1 MLYRY
6 TATPTSPTHGPR
18 RSKDAPS
25 PFLAALLVAAPLL
38 TGTVARAEDKLNIVA
53 AENFYGDLARQIG
66 GSHVAVTSI
75 LSNPDDDPHLF
86 ETSPSTART
95 IADAKIIIYNGAD
108 YDPWMDKL
116 LSASTKPDRTTIV
129 AADLIGK
136 KSGDNPHL
144 WYNPATLPAIAK
156 ALTAELSKRDPANA
170 AHYEANLK
178 KFQSSLDVI
187 DKEIAD
193 VKKTYAGTEV
203 TATEPVFG
211 YMAEALGLKMLNYD
225 FQVALMNDAE
235 PSATQVAAFENS
247 LKDGTA
253 KILFYNSQV
262 TDEATT
268 RLLDIAKQNK
278 VTIIGV
284 TETEPA
290 GQTLQTWFGSQL
302 DAVQKALAARTQ

>member
-1 MLYRY
+1 M
-6 TATPTSPTHGPR
+6 R
-18 RSKDAPS
+18 RI
-25 PFLAALLVAAPLL
+25 PFLAALLVAVPLL
-38 TGTVARAEDKLNIVA
+38 TGTAARAEDKLTIVA

-66 GSHVAVTSI
+66 GSNVTVTSI
-75 LSNPDDDPHLF
+75 LANPDDDPHLF

-95 IADAKIIIYNGAD
+95 IADAKIVIYNGAD

-116 LSASTKPDRTTIV
+116 LSASTAKDRTTIV

-144 WYNPATLPAIAK
+144 WYDPATLPAIAK
-156 ALTAELSKRDPANA
+156 ALSADLAKRDPANA
-170 AHYEANLK
+170 VYYETNLK
-178 KFQSSLDVI
+178 AFQTSLEAI
-187 DKEIAD
+187 DKEITD
-193 VKKTYAGTEV
+193 VKNTYAGTEV

-247 LKDGTA
+247 LKDGSA

-268 RLLDIAKQNK
+268 RLLDIARQNK
-278 VTIIGV
+278 VTVIGV

-290 GQTLQTWFGSQL
+290 GQTIQTWFGGQI

>member
-1 MLYRY
+1 MR
-6 TATPTSPTHGPR
+6 PI
-18 RSKDAPS
+18 
-25 PFLAALLVAAPLL
+25 PFLAALLVAVPLL
-38 TGTVARAEDKLNIVA
+38 TGTAARAEDKLTIVA

-66 GSHVAVTSI
+66 GSNVTVTSI

-116 LSASTKPDRTTIV
+116 LSASTSKDRTTII

-144 WYNPATLPAIAK
+144 WYDPATLPAIAK
-156 ALTAELSKRDPANA
+156 TLTADLSKRDPANA

-178 KFQSSLDVI
+178 AFQTSLEAI

-247 LKDGTA
+247 LKDGSA

-268 RLLDIAKQNK
+268 RLLDIAKQSK
-278 VTIIGV
+278 VTVIGV

-290 GQTLQTWFGSQL
+290 GKTIQTWFGGQI
-302 DAVQKALAARTQ
+302 DEVQKALAARTQ

>member
-1 MLYRY
+1 M
-6 TATPTSPTHGPR
+6 R
-18 RSKDAPS
+18 RI
-25 PFLAALLVAAPLL
+25 PFLAALLVAVPLL
-38 TGTVARAEDKLNIVA
+38 TGTAARAEDKLTIVA

-66 GSHVAVTSI
+66 GSNVTVTSI
-75 LSNPDDDPHLF
+75 LANPDDDPHLF

-95 IADAKIIIYNGAD
+95 IADAKIVIYNGAD

-116 LSASTKPDRTTIV
+116 LSASTAKDRTTIV

-144 WYNPATLPAIAK
+144 WYDPATLPAIAK
-156 ALTAELSKRDPANA
+156 ALSADLAKRDPANA
-170 AHYEANLK
+170 VYYETNLK
-178 KFQSSLDVI
+178 AFQTSLEAI
-187 DKEIAD
+187 DKEITD
-193 VKKTYAGTEV
+193 VKNTYAGTEV

-247 LKDGTA
+247 LKGGSA

-278 VTIIGV
+278 VTVIGV

-290 GQTLQTWFGSQL
+290 GQTIQTWFGGQI

>member
-1 MLYRY
+1 M
-6 TATPTSPTHGPR
+6 R
-18 RSKDAPS
+18 RI
-25 PFLAALLVAAPLL
+25 PFLAALLVAVPLL
-38 TGTVARAEDKLNIVA
+38 TGTAARAEDKLTIVA

-66 GSHVAVTSI
+66 GSNVTVTSI
-75 LSNPDDDPHLF
+75 LANPDDDPHLF

-95 IADAKIIIYNGAD
+95 IADAKIVIYNGAD

-116 LSASTKPDRTTIV
+116 LSASTAKDRTTIV

-144 WYNPATLPAIAK
+144 WYDPATLPAIAK
-156 ALTAELSKRDPANA
+156 ALSADLAKRDPANA
-170 AHYEANLK
+170 VHYEANLK
-178 KFQSSLDVI
+178 AFQTSLEAI

-247 LKDGTA
+247 LKDGSA

-268 RLLDIAKQNK
+268 RLLDIARQNK
-278 VTIIGV
+278 VTVIGV

-290 GQTLQTWFGSQL
+290 GQTIQTWFGGQI

>member
-1 MLYRY
+1 M
-6 TATPTSPTHGPR
+6 
-18 RSKDAPS
+18 RSL
-25 PFLAALLVAAPLL
+25 PFLAALLVAVPLL
-38 TGTVARAEDKLNIVA
+38 AGTAARAEDKLNIVA

-95 IADAKIIIYNGAD
+95 IADAKVIIYNGAD

-116 LSASTKPDRTTIV
+116 LVASSKPDRTTIV

-144 WYNPATLPAIAK
+144 WYNPATLPAVAK
-156 ALTAELSKRDPANA
+156 ALAADLSKRDPANA
-170 AHYEANLK
+170 VHYEANLK
-178 KFQSSLDVI
+178 QFQASLDGI
-187 DKEIAD
+187 DKEIAE
-193 VKKTYAGTEV
+193 VKKTYGGTEV

-211 YMAEALGLKMLNYD
+211 YMAEALGFKMLNYD
-225 FQVALMNDAE
+225 FQVTVMNDAE
-235 PSATQVAAFENS
+235 PSPTQVAAFENS
-247 LKDGTA
+247 LKDGSA

-268 RLLDIAKQNK
+268 RLLNLAKQNK
-278 VTIIGV
+278 VTVIGV

-290 GQTLQTWFGSQL
+290 GQTIQTWFGGQIES
-302 DAVQKALAARTQ
+302 VQKALADRTQ

>member
-1 MLYRY
+1 MR
-6 TATPTSPTHGPR
+6 PI
-18 RSKDAPS
+18 
-25 PFLAALLVAAPLL
+25 PFLAALLVAVPLL
-38 TGTVARAEDKLNIVA
+38 TGTAARAEDKLTIVA

-66 GSHVAVTSI
+66 GSNVTVTSI
-75 LSNPDDDPHLF
+75 LASPDDDPHLF
-86 ETSPSTART
+86 ETSPSTARI

-116 LSASTKPDRTTIV
+116 LSASTSKDRTTIV

-144 WYNPATLPAIAK
+144 WYDPATLPAIAK
-156 ALTAELSKRDPANA
+156 ALSADLAKRDPTNA
-170 AHYEANLK
+170 VHYEANLK
-178 KFQSSLDVI
+178 AFQTSLQAI

-235 PSATQVAAFENS
+235 PSATQVATFENS
-247 LKDGTA
+247 LKDGSA

-278 VTIIGV
+278 VTVIGV

-290 GQTLQTWFGSQL
+290 GQTIQTWFGGQI
-302 DAVQKALAARTQ
+302 DAVQEALAARTQ

>member
-1 MLYRY
+1 M
-6 TATPTSPTHGPR
+6 
-18 RSKDAPS
+18 RSL

-53 AENFYGDLARQIG
+53 AENFYGDLAHQIG

-95 IADAKIIIYNGAD
+95 IADAKVIIYNGAD

-116 LSASTKPDRTTIV
+116 LAASSKPDRTTIV

-144 WYNPATLPAIAK
+144 WYNPATLPAVAK
-156 ALTAELSKRDPANA
+156 ALAAELSKRDPANA
-170 AHYEANLK
+170 VHYEANLK
-178 KFQSSLDVI
+178 QFQASLDGI
-187 DKEIAD
+187 DKEIAA
-193 VKKTYAGTEV
+193 VKKAYAGTEV

-225 FQVALMNDAE
+225 FQVTVMNNAE
-235 PSATQVAAFENS
+235 PSATQVAAFESS
-247 LKDGTA
+247 LKDGSA

-262 TDEATT
+262 TDPATT
-268 RLLDIAKQNK
+268 RLLDLAKQNK
-278 VTIIGV
+278 VTVIGV

-290 GQTLQTWFGSQL
+290 GKTIQSWFGGQV

>member
-1 MLYRY
+1 M
-6 TATPTSPTHGPR
+6 R
-18 RSKDAPS
+18 RI
-25 PFLAALLVAAPLL
+25 PFLAALLVAVPLL
-38 TGTVARAEDKLNIVA
+38 TGTAARAEDKLTIVA
-53 AENFYGDLARQIG
+53 AENFYGDLAREIG
-66 GSHVAVTSI
+66 GSNVTVTSI
-75 LSNPDDDPHLF
+75 LANPDDDPHLF

-95 IADAKIIIYNGAD
+95 IADAKIVIYNGAD

-116 LSASTKPDRTTIV
+116 LSASTAKDRTTIV

-144 WYNPATLPAIAK
+144 WYDPATLPAIAK
-156 ALTAELSKRDPANA
+156 ALSADLAKRDPANA
-170 AHYEANLK
+170 VYYETNLK
-178 KFQSSLDVI
+178 AFQTSLEAI
-187 DKEIAD
+187 DKEITD
-193 VKKTYAGTEV
+193 VKNTYAGTEV

-247 LKDGTA
+247 LKDGSA

-278 VTIIGV
+278 VTVIGV

-290 GQTLQTWFGSQL
+290 GQTIQTWFGGQI

>member
-1 MLYRY
+1 MR
-6 TATPTSPTHGPR
+6 PI
-18 RSKDAPS
+18 
-25 PFLAALLVAAPLL
+25 PFLAALLVAVPLL
-38 TGTVARAEDKLNIVA
+38 TGTAARAEDKLTIVA

-66 GSHVAVTSI
+66 GSNVTVTSI
-75 LSNPDDDPHLF
+75 LASPDDDPHLF
-86 ETSPSTART
+86 ETSPSTARI

-116 LSASTKPDRTTIV
+116 LSASTSKDRTTIV

-144 WYNPATLPAIAK
+144 WYDPATLPAIAK
-156 ALTAELSKRDPANA
+156 ALSADLAKRDPTNA
-170 AHYEANLK
+170 VHYEANLK
-178 KFQSSLDVI
+178 AFQTSLEAI
-187 DKEIAD
+187 DKEITD

-235 PSATQVAAFENS
+235 PTATQVAAFENS
-247 LKDGTA
+247 LKDGSA

-278 VTIIGV
+278 VTVIGV

-290 GQTLQTWFGSQL
+290 GQTIQTWFGGQI

>member
-1 MLYRY
+1 M
-6 TATPTSPTHGPR
+6 R
-18 RSKDAPS
+18 RI
-25 PFLAALLVAAPLL
+25 PFLAALLVAVPLL
-38 TGTVARAEDKLNIVA
+38 TGTAVGAEDKLTIVA

-66 GSHVAVTSI
+66 GSNVTVTSI
-75 LSNPDDDPHLF
+75 LANPDDDPHLF

-95 IADAKIIIYNGAD
+95 IADAKIVIYNGAD

-116 LSASTKPDRTTIV
+116 LSASTAKDRTTIV

-144 WYNPATLPAIAK
+144 WYDPATLPAIAK
-156 ALTAELSKRDPANA
+156 ALSADLAKRDPANA
-170 AHYEANLK
+170 VHYEANLK
-178 KFQSSLDVI
+178 AFQTSLEAI
-187 DKEIAD
+187 DKEITD
-193 VKKTYAGTEV
+193 VKNTYAGTEV

-247 LKDGTA
+247 LKDGSA

-278 VTIIGV
+278 VTVIGV

-290 GQTLQTWFGSQL
+290 GQTIQTWFGGQI

>member
-1 MLYRY
+1 MR
-6 TATPTSPTHGPR
+6 PI
-18 RSKDAPS
+18 
-25 PFLAALLVAAPLL
+25 PFLAALLVAVPLL
-38 TGTVARAEDKLNIVA
+38 TGTSARAEDKLTIVA

-66 GSHVAVTSI
+66 GSNVTVTSI
-75 LSNPDDDPHLF
+75 LANPDDDPHLF

-116 LSASTKPDRTTIV
+116 LSASTSKDRTTII

-144 WYNPATLPAIAK
+144 WYDPATLPAIAK
-156 ALTAELSKRDPANA
+156 ALSADLAKRDPANA
-170 AHYEANLK
+170 VHYEANLK
-178 KFQSSLDVI
+178 AFQTSLEAI

-247 LKDGTA
+247 LKDGSA

-278 VTIIGV
+278 VTVIGV

-290 GQTLQTWFGSQL
+290 GQTIQSWFGGQI

>member
-1 MLYRY
+1 M
-6 TATPTSPTHGPR
+6 
-18 RSKDAPS
+18 RSV
-25 PFLAALLVAAPLL
+25 PFLAALLVALPLL
-38 TGTVARAEDKLNIVA
+38 TGTAARAEDKLNIVA

-75 LSNPDDDPHLF
+75 LANPDDDPHLF

-116 LSASTKPDRTTIV
+116 LSASTSKDRTTII

-156 ALTAELSKRDPANA
+156 ALTADLSKRDPANA
-170 AHYEANLK
+170 VHYEANLK
-178 KFQSSLDVI
+178 AFQTSLEAI

-235 PSATQVAAFENS
+235 PSPTQVAAFENS
-247 LKDGTA
+247 LKDGSA

-268 RLLDIAKQNK
+268 RLLDLAKQNK
-278 VTIIGV
+278 VTVIGV

-290 GQTLQTWFGSQL
+290 GLTIQTWFGGQL
-302 DAVQKALAARTQ
+302 EAVQKALAARTQ

>member
-1 MLYRY
+1 MR
-6 TATPTSPTHGPR
+6 PI
-18 RSKDAPS
+18 
-25 PFLAALLVAAPLL
+25 PFLAALLVAVPLL
-38 TGTVARAEDKLNIVA
+38 TGTAARAEDKLTIVA

-66 GSHVAVTSI
+66 GSNVTVTSI
-75 LSNPDDDPHLF
+75 LANPDDDPHLF

-116 LSASTKPDRTTIV
+116 LSASTSKDRTTIV

-156 ALTAELSKRDPANA
+156 ALSADLAKRDPTNA
-170 AHYEANLK
+170 VHYEANLK
-178 KFQSSLDVI
+178 AFQTSLEAI
-187 DKEIAD
+187 DKEITD

-235 PSATQVAAFENS
+235 PTATQVAAFENS
-247 LKDGTA
+247 LKDGSA

-278 VTIIGV
+278 VTVIGV

-290 GQTLQTWFGSQL
+290 GQTIQTWFGGQI

>member
-1 MLYRY
+1 MR
-6 TATPTSPTHGPR
+6 PI
-18 RSKDAPS
+18 
-25 PFLAALLVAAPLL
+25 PFLAALLVAVPLL
-38 TGTVARAEDKLNIVA
+38 TGTAARAEDKLTIVA

-66 GSHVAVTSI
+66 GSNVTVTSI

-116 LSASTKPDRTTIV
+116 LSASTSKDRTTII

-156 ALTAELSKRDPANA
+156 TLTADLAKRDPANA
-170 AHYEANLK
+170 THYEANLK
-178 KFQSSLDVI
+178 AFQTSLEAI

-247 LKDGTA
+247 LKDGSA

-278 VTIIGV
+278 VTVIGV

-290 GQTLQTWFGSQL
+290 GQTIQTWFGGQIDS
-302 DAVQKALAARTQ
+302 VQKALAARTQ

>member
-1 MLYRY
+1 M
-6 TATPTSPTHGPR
+6 R
-18 RSKDAPS
+18 RI
-25 PFLAALLVAAPLL
+25 PFLAALLVAVPLL
-38 TGTVARAEDKLNIVA
+38 TGTAARAEDKLTIVA

-66 GSHVAVTSI
+66 GSNVTVTSI
-75 LSNPDDDPHLF
+75 LANPDDDPHLF

-95 IADAKIIIYNGAD
+95 IADAKIVIYNGAD

-116 LSASTKPDRTTIV
+116 LSASTAKDRTTIV

-144 WYNPATLPAIAK
+144 WYGPATLPAIAK
-156 ALTAELSKRDPANA
+156 ALSADLAKRDPANA
-170 AHYEANLK
+170 VYYETNLK
-178 KFQSSLDVI
+178 AFQTSLEAI
-187 DKEIAD
+187 DKEITD
-193 VKKTYAGTEV
+193 VKNTYAGTEV

-247 LKDGTA
+247 LKDGSA

-278 VTIIGV
+278 VTVIGV

-290 GQTLQTWFGSQL
+290 GQTIQTWFGGQI

>member
-1 MLYRY
+1 M
-6 TATPTSPTHGPR
+6 
-18 RSKDAPS
+18 RSF
-25 PFLAALLVAAPLL
+25 PFAAALLFVATLL
-38 TGTVARAEDKLNIVA
+38 AGGGAHAEDKVNIVA

-66 GSHVAVTSI
+66 GSHVSVTSI
-75 LSNPDDDPHLF
+75 LANPNDDPHLF

-95 IADAKIIIYNGAD
+95 VADAKIIIYNGAD

-116 LSASTKPDRTTIV
+116 LSASTGTQRTTIV

-144 WYNPATLPAIAK
+144 WYNPVTLPAIAK
-156 ALTAELSKRDPANA
+156 ELAADLSKLDPANA
-170 AHYEANLK
+170 ADYQANLA
-178 KFQSSLDVI
+178 KFQSSLDAI
-187 DKEIAD
+187 NKQIND
-193 VKKTYAGTEV
+193 VKAAYGGTAV

-225 FQVALMNDAE
+225 FQVAVMNDTE

-247 LKDGTA
+247 LKDGSA

-278 VTIIGV
+278 VTVIGV

-290 GQTLQTWFGSQL
+290 GQTIQSWFGGQIG
-302 DAVQKALAARTQ
+302 DVQKALAARTQ

>member
-1 MLYRY
+1 M
-6 TATPTSPTHGPR
+6 
-18 RSKDAPS
+18 RSV

-38 TGTVARAEDKLNIVA
+38 TGTIARAEDKMNIVA

-75 LSNPDDDPHLF
+75 LANPDDDPHLF

-116 LSASTKPDRTTIV
+116 LSASTKADRTTII

-144 WYNPATLPAIAK
+144 WYNPATLPAIAR
-156 ALTAELSKRDPANA
+156 ALTADLSKRDPTNA
-170 AHYEANLK
+170 VHYEANLQ

-235 PSATQVAAFENS
+235 PSPTQVAAFENS
-247 LKDGTA
+247 LKDGSA

-278 VTIIGV
+278 VTVIGV
-284 TETEPA
+284 TETELA
-290 GQTLQTWFGSQL
+290 GQTIQSWFGGQL

>member
-1 MLYRY
+1 M
-6 TATPTSPTHGPR
+6 
-18 RSKDAPS
+18 RSL
-25 PFLAALLVAAPLL
+25 PFFAALLVAVPLL
-38 TGTVARAEDKLNIVA
+38 TGTAARAEDKLTIVA

-66 GSHVAVTSI
+66 GSNVTVTSI
-75 LSNPDDDPHLF
+75 LANPDDDPHLF

-116 LSASTKPDRTTIV
+116 LSASTSKDRTTIV

-144 WYNPATLPAIAK
+144 WYDPATLPAIAK
-156 ALTAELSKRDPANA
+156 ALSADLAKRDPANA
-170 AHYEANLK
+170 THYEANLK
-178 KFQSSLDVI
+178 AFQTSLQAI

-247 LKDGTA
+247 LKDGSA

-278 VTIIGV
+278 VTVIGV

-290 GQTLQTWFGSQL
+290 GQTIQTWFGGQI

>member
-1 MLYRY
+1 M
-6 TATPTSPTHGPR
+6 R
-18 RSKDAPS
+18 RI
-25 PFLAALLVAAPLL
+25 PFLAALLVAVPLL
-38 TGTVARAEDKLNIVA
+38 TGTAVGAEDKLTIVA

-66 GSHVAVTSI
+66 GSNVTVTSI
-75 LSNPDDDPHLF
+75 LANPDDDPHLF

-95 IADAKIIIYNGAD
+95 IADAKIVIYNGAD

-116 LSASTKPDRTTIV
+116 LSASTAKDRTTIV

-144 WYNPATLPAIAK
+144 WYDPATMPAIAK
-156 ALTAELSKRDPANA
+156 ALSADLAKRDPANA
-170 AHYEANLK
+170 VHYEANLK
-178 KFQSSLDVI
+178 AFQTSLEAI

-193 VKKTYAGTEV
+193 VKNTYAGTEV

-247 LKDGTA
+247 LKDGSA

-278 VTIIGV
+278 VTVIGV

-290 GQTLQTWFGSQL
+290 GQTIQTWFGGQI

>member
-1 MLYRY
+1 MR
-6 TATPTSPTHGPR
+6 PI
-18 RSKDAPS
+18 
-25 PFLAALLVAAPLL
+25 PFLAALLVAVPLL
-38 TGTVARAEDKLNIVA
+38 TGTAARAEDKLTIVA

-66 GSHVAVTSI
+66 GSNVTVTSI
-75 LSNPDDDPHLF
+75 LANPDDDPHLF

-116 LSASTKPDRTTIV
+116 LSASTSKDRTTII

-156 ALTAELSKRDPANA
+156 TLTADLARRDPANA
-170 AHYEANLK
+170 VHYEANLK
-178 KFQSSLDVI
+178 AFQTSLEAI

-247 LKDGTA
+247 LKDGSA

-278 VTIIGV
+278 VTVIGV

-290 GQTLQTWFGSQL
+290 GQTIQTWFGGQI

>member
-1 MLYRY
+1 M
-6 TATPTSPTHGPR
+6 
-18 RSKDAPS
+18 RSV
-25 PFLAALLVAAPLL
+25 PFLAVLLIAAPLL
-38 TGTVARAEDKLNIVA
+38 TGTVARAEDKMNIVA

-66 GSHVAVTSI
+66 GSHVEVTSI
-75 LSNPDDDPHLF
+75 LANPDDDPHLF

-156 ALTAELSKRDPANA
+156 VLTADLSKRDPANA

-178 KFQSSLDVI
+178 KFQSSLEGI

-211 YMAEALGLKMLNYD
+211 YMADALGLKMLNYD

-235 PSATQVAAFENS
+235 PSPTQVATFENS
-247 LKDGTA
+247 LKDGSA

-268 RLLDIAKQNK
+268 RLLDLAKQNK
-278 VTIIGV
+278 VTVIGV

-290 GQTLQTWFGSQL
+290 GQTIQTWFGGQI

>member
-1 MLYRY
+1 M
-6 TATPTSPTHGPR
+6 
-18 RSKDAPS
+18 RSV

-38 TGTVARAEDKLNIVA
+38 TSTIARAEDKLNIVA

-66 GSHVAVTSI
+66 GSNVSVTSI
-75 LSNPDDDPHLF
+75 LANPDDDPHLF

-116 LSASTKPDRTTIV
+116 LSASTKTDRTTIV

-144 WYNPATLPAIAK
+144 WYNPATLPAVAT
-156 ALTAELSKRDPANA
+156 ALAADLSKRDPANA
-170 AHYEANLK
+170 VHYEANLK
-178 KFQSSLDVI
+178 KFQSSLDAI

-193 VKKTYAGTEV
+193 VKKTYGGTEV

-235 PSATQVAAFENS
+235 PSPTQVAAFENS
-247 LKDGTA
+247 LKDGSA

-278 VTIIGV
+278 VTVIGV

-290 GQTLQTWFGSQL
+290 GKTIQSWFGGQI
-302 DAVQKALAARTQ
+302 DEVQKALAAHTQ

>member
-1 MLYRY
+1 M
-6 TATPTSPTHGPR
+6 
-18 RSKDAPS
+18 RSI
-25 PFLAALLVAAPLL
+25 PFLAALLVAVPLL
-38 TGTVARAEDKLNIVA
+38 TGTAARAEDKLTIVA

-66 GSHVAVTSI
+66 GSNVTVTSI

-116 LSASTKPDRTTIV
+116 LSASTGKDRTTIV

-156 ALTAELSKRDPANA
+156 ALSADLAKRDPANA
-170 AHYEANLK
+170 VHYEANLRA
-178 KFQSSLDVI
+178 FQTSLEAI
-187 DKEIAD
+187 DKEIAE

-247 LKDGTA
+247 LKDGSA

-278 VTIIGV
+278 VTVIGV

-290 GQTLQTWFGSQL
+290 GQTIQTWFGGQI

>member
-1 MLYRY
+1 M
-6 TATPTSPTHGPR
+6 
-18 RSKDAPS
+18 RSL
-25 PFLAALLVAAPLL
+25 PFLAALLVAVPLL
-38 TGTVARAEDKLNIVA
+38 TGTAARAEDKMTIVA

-66 GSHVAVTSI
+66 GSNVTVTSI
-75 LSNPDDDPHLF
+75 LANPDDDPHLF

-116 LSASTKPDRTTIV
+116 LSASTSKDRTTII

-144 WYNPATLPAIAK
+144 WYDPATLPAIAK
-156 ALTAELSKRDPANA
+156 TLTADLSKRDPANA

-178 KFQSSLDVI
+178 AFQTSLEAI

-247 LKDGTA
+247 LKDGSA

-278 VTIIGV
+278 VTVIGV

-290 GQTLQTWFGSQL
+290 GQTIQTWFGGQI
-302 DAVQKALAARTQ
+302 DAVQKALVARTQ